1 MRLWTGVEWLDI
13 GGRRVVTSA
22 AMWDGEVALT
32 PDALVVGVGE
42 IPTREQA
49 RRDAVRLVQ
58 QGMADVLAWLGWP
71 AWRPPVTSEVILT
84 QIGGWRGP

>member
-1 MRLWTGVEWLDI
+1 MRLWTGREWLDI
-13 GGRRVVTSA
+13 GGRQVVTSA
-22 AMWDGEVALT
+22 AMWDGELALT

-42 IPTREQA
+42 IPATEQT

-58 QGMADVLAWLGWP
+58 QGMVDVLEWLGWP
-71 AWRPPVTSEVILT
+71 PWRAPVTSEVILT